1 LHNVGNT
8 ELYFVKNNARAIDK
22 KLTALSELNPARGAI
37 QQCSADGVLHVGDGL
52 GDRRLRQPKTVRRFG
67 HAADLCDRL
76 ERMQILEAQASADAI
91 IPLHPHSPR
100 VIAR

>member
-8 ELYFVKNNARAIDK
+8 QLYFVENNARTIDK
-22 KLTALSELNPARGAI
+22 KTTALSEFNPARGAI
-37 QQCSADGVLHVGDGL
+37 QQRSPDGVLHVGDGL

-67 HAADLCDRL
+67 HAADLCDGL
-76 ERMQILEAQASADAI
+76 ERMQILEAQASADAVV
-91 IPLHPHSPR
+91 PLHDYSPH